1 LEEVVVG
8 LEVLL
13 ALLVLCPLHLH
24 CLHLL
29 LLLEI
34 V

>member
-1 LEEVVVG
+1 LKGVVVG

-13 ALLVLCPLHLH
+13 ALLALRPLHLH